1 MGPKDKG
8 PGKTGQDRARQGIPM
23 TSDEVDVPAKD
34 GETDYRVQTKEFRR
48 NLTVQLQL
56 LGFVLIVVSQLK
68 YAGSIVL
75 FMVRL
80 AVQSVLGA
88 PLPSEERLMRFT
100 AYYRANNSANSSE
113 TNSLRHSFKKLE
125 AMLLYVTL
133 VMNFAVMVCGV
144 VWPIDFEKEVDGF
157 RVPGMGRGLS
167 SYGSPFNHMGSRV
180 IEGEVRRHWF
190 TQYIGERV
198 PSSNVRGNASYMW
211 YQWGILVVQVGLGL
225 MFGTGTGTGTG
236 LVPGSGLGPGL
247 GPGLSPE
254 GEGDL
259 EARPL
264 SRPPMVLEMDPERS
278 IREVLGSDSPG
289 REPRPPTNVDD
300 MV

>member
-1 MGPKDKG
+1 
-8 PGKTGQDRARQGIPM
+8 M

-34 GETDYRVQTKEFRR
+34 GETEYRVQTKEFRR

-80 AVQSVLGA
+80 GVQSVLGA
-88 PLPSEERLMRFT
+88 PFPSEERLMRFT

-133 VMNFAVMVCGV
+133 VMNFGVMVCGV

-225 MFGTGTGTGTG
+225 MFGTEPGTEHGTEHGTGPG
-236 LVPGSGLGPGL
+236 LVPGPVPG
-247 GPGLSPE
+247 PE

-278 IREVLGSDSPG
+278 IREVLGSGPG
-289 REPRPPTNVDD
+289 PEPRPRPVDD

>member
-1 MGPKDKG
+1 
-8 PGKTGQDRARQGIPM
+8 
-23 TSDEVDVPAKD
+23 
-34 GETDYRVQTKEFRR
+34 
-48 NLTVQLQL
+48 
-56 LGFVLIVVSQLK
+56 
-68 YAGSIVL
+68 
-75 FMVRL
+75 
-80 AVQSVLGA
+80 
-88 PLPSEERLMRFT
+88 MRFT
-100 AYYRANNSANSSE
+100 AYYRANNNGNSSE

-133 VMNFAVMVCGV
+133 VMNFGVMVCGV

-225 MFGTGTGTGTG
+225 MFGTEPGTEPGTEHGTGPG
-236 LVPGSGLGPGL
+236 LVPGSG
-247 GPGLSPE
+247 PE

-278 IREVLGSDSPG
+278 IREVLGSGPG
-289 REPRPPTNVDD
+289 PEPRPRPVDD